1 MIDAAKAGE
10 HYAALVKFLVMARKK
25 VKEAKVDGELLY
37 AYAKTSNAAA
47 LEELMAAPSQANLAA
62 TGERCFTEGLYE
74 AARAIF
80 AHIPSWGRLASTL
93 VKLSK

>member
-1 MIDAAKAGE
+1 MIEAAKAGE
-10 HYAALVKFLVMARKK
+10 HYAGLVKFLVMARKK

-47 LEELMAAPSQANLAA
+47 LEEFMAAPTQANLAA
-62 TGERCFTEGLYE
+62 TGERCFSEGLYE

-93 VKLSK
+93 VKLRK